1 MSKVFWGFFRN
12 EKQVQN
18 ISSRLQTYS
27 PLRFSTGLG
36 KFIKVMFNRIIFI
49 SLSDI
54 FHHTL
59 RPKFLN
65 PPFLILTVIFSSS
78 SSWYI
83 LACFMIDKAI
93 SGIYLLPYCQIHAIK
108 TRLGSS
114 FSVPCNGFYFS
125 SVCGSRCQC
134 KLQQSFFKTYTV
146 VVSTVFFSMRPHKN
160 TPLSCAITNPTM
172 FSHCYLKGYL

>member
-1 MSKVFWGFFRN
+1 MLAFSNHCQLKLFFLCVWNIGTFYSYQLLLSIKISLLLSKVFWGFFRN

-114 FSVPCNGFYFS
+114 FFCPMQWFLFFISLWFS
-125 SVCGSRCQC
+125 LPV
-134 KLQQSFFKTYTV
+134 
-146 VVSTVFFSMRPHKN
+146 
-160 TPLSCAITNPTM
+160 
-172 FSHCYLKGYL
+172 